1 MPRSLCL
8 LALCLTLLVL
18 NATPTPAAVQPQITD
33 PALDYPVPFAD
44 LTAVTVAVGTARGA
58 DRLEITF
65 QVSSDITPEGRN
77 LMTGY
82 EFRAQVG
89 KCELIAGWNA
99 FPSVTENAGIPA
111 GSAGAQCGE
120 SGREITG
127 TFRITGNTVTAEIP
141 LQDLKGV
148 ALGDQM
154 KKLSASTAPGRGLN
168 GDDTRAAGDAA
179 SSDKT
184 WVLGR
189 A

>member
-1 MPRSLCL
+1 MTRRLCL

-18 NATPTPAAVQPQITD
+18 NATSTPAAVQPQITD

-44 LTAVTVAVGTARGA
+44 LTAVTVAVGTARGG

-65 QVSSDITPEGRN
+65 QVSSDTTPEGRN

-111 GSAGAQCGE
+111 GSAGARCGE
-120 SGREITG
+120 TGREIDG
-127 TFRITGNTVTAEIP
+127 TFRISGKDSHRRDSFEGP
-141 LQDLKGV
+141 QGCC
-148 ALGDQM
+148 
-154 KKLSASTAPGRGLN
+154 SGR
-168 GDDTRAAGDAA
+168 
-179 SSDKT
+179 SDEE
-184 WVLGR
+184 VVG
-189 A
+189 